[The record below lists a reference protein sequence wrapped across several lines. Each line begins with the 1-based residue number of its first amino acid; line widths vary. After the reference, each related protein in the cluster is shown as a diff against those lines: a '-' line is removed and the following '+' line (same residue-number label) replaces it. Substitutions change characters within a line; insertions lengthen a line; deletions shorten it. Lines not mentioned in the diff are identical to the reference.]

1 MKKSPPSIIPLNY
14 DYQKMS
20 PSSTSN
26 AMPSEHQQS
35 DANTSFYDNQYQ
47 SLFGDPVPPTPSED
61 YFGHL
66 DGSLYGSFR
75 RDSYA
80 SAIADDFNRTITLAT
95 DGGRR
100 LSRLFSQIPVTS
112 TNVALSSPRL
122 APDIQILPDSGSGHS
137 SSDPQASPNYGLLR
151 PDDATRPALDETYVQ
166 STQDIESNG
175 GGGIQDYMEH
185 GPTAQDVIRRISDF
199 SEDFKSN
206 VGSLRESPPEVP
218 EPPSRYNRQISNES
232 YSSTEWF
239 KPINSYPEFTK
250 MPKMRP
256 SSKNVLSIKH
266 HEMPSQVSPVA
277 AMIHDSNGSSS
288 SEDQRKIDAIPARPP
303 DPQPSRLRSLHRQSS
318 STDSILPSNLPPIPP
333 PPLPPAP
340 APETCSQL
348 PPDPSTSSVLAQP
361 VSRSKSP
368 IIVTESITTGA
379 DYRVT
384 APRTHKKPSFTIIA
398 SLPQPSLDQSLQ
410 KPPSSGLS
418 PFRGHGFKEP
428 SENLPQVM
436 SSEGSQ
442 KPVAMPRMLHRKSLS
457 STHLKLPSI
466 TGPSG
471 KLPGSDDSP
480 RPSVQFNMSGRRA
493 SMQLTNHKGILQKG
507 KEHSS
512 SSQDT
517 PLSAK
522 LDPFAREKNV
532 RSCEAL
538 PLITDPFRTSIPRLS
553 APPSAPTKPIIPNL
567 NPTRK
572 QRGLL
577 RVINSADSNSRIPV
591 RSNWASMDDLSTQ
604 KKPILS
610 PIRVQVR
617 RRSSST
623 SPERR
628 SSTQT
633 EPRSSI
639 ASDRRSS
646 NLSTVRTSDFSFRR
660 NSLSPIKTPLT
671 GRRKSIFQSGV
682 TSKSTPAS
690 PSKAK
695 RSSRTPRKIAKP
707 STLSPIIG
715 TPNKD
720 LPPTSPAKG
729 NQALSMSLSRRE
741 SLSKIPVL
749 NSPNG
754 APASRSNSRLSSQGN
769 SRLSSRSSSP
779 YKDYGPS
786 TRVPSSR
793 SPSLQSLRPESR
805 LTSRGGSR
813 PVSRAASSKAPSRS
827 TSRASTR
834 EISRTASRA
843 NSRASSRPNSRMDQA
858 KAIANSRSNSRLS
871 IRSESPI
878 KSRTTSPTKPNQR
891 SKSSSRSPPPRKTRR
906 KSISPGKTRTPVGQR
921 RNSNSRIPA
930 RIPTSKSP
938 PGIKPKAATR
948 TSEPKRASPNR
959 TSVRKS
965 PISAK
970 KPVSSGFPR
979 GSTKSSTKKS
989 TKTSTVSQTKKT
1001 ATDGTNVRRT
1011 PSSVKKSTVKAS
1023 TPKPASSPTG
1033 LKSRQPSNLQ
1043 SSNLSKT
1050 DHKRESST
1058 VRQAIIAAAALKRE
1072 ASSMS
1077 MKKGEIKVD
1086 QSSTNQAESQAFETA
1101 QPKDEGS
1108 KGPPKTLK
1116 RQPSTMALLTIG
1128 SKLSLLRKRSDSNLS
1143 KKLDDAKKTAA
1154 SGDGSAANGSDA
1166 GADGSTNGKL
1176 VALTKPNVI
1185 SMTTAA
1191 ITAHP
1196 VEISTVLANQL
1207 PKTSSS
1213 GQLLAGQE
1221 DMALPAA
1228 ILEKSQKTLEN
1239 IQKTVTE
1246 ATDEIHKTINE
1257 NLTDL
1262 KTLESDMGKISEEL
1276 TGSPLSLEK
1285 SDSLKTVIEKRS
1297 PKNADGKTKA
1307 SDKSGGSN
1315 VDDAFGE
1322 AVQKSP
1328 IPATHPFDATVTV
1341 INPSKGNNSKGASGA
1356 TTSASGGLA
1365 VDEDLAERNNDAGL
1379 IEDVDVISGHS
1390 GAGKDSKNT
1399 SAPQNSSGAKNDQR
1413 GGLSG
1418 EEDIQKEAGSQ
1429 DPLDE
1434 ENEKS
1439 KGCCKC
1445 GKCNCSP
1452 CFCIP
1457 CRRSRCCKCFSK
1469 KDKDPETAALASS
1482 VEMVDE
1488 KVSCWKKMKCCK
1500 RKPKTTDTT
1509 EEPMRQRT
1517 METISEEPSERQSS
1531 HVSETPKQGKCGLC
1545 MRRIFCC
1552 RSVNKVEAA
1561 KDDVE
1566 EVKKCCFCIPCRK
1579 KRPPQAA
1586 TQPAWEDPERPIQQA
1601 TEGAAPTPAVAVP
1614 EAPQGGCCSRFFQ
1627 KLNCCK
1633 KKQTASESRRPSMKQ
1648 GPPEETRRK
1657 LHVDLVEF
1665 NSKMKGAIPVMP
1677 LYLAWFCA
1685 ICNTLF
1691 PGLGTLL
1698 SGFFCICVGI
1708 PRFSM
1713 YDSAKARFGSLII
1726 NCIVAVAQLF
1736 CVLFCFVG
1744 WGWSIWWGTIM
1755 LKTARKLNKI
1765 RKVEKLEEEEEKRQA
1780 EMAAAAAITAA
1791 ANATATD
1798 VEAAK
1803 A

>member
-26 AMPSEHQQS
+26 PIPAQS
-35 DANTSFYDNQYQ
+35 DAATSLYDNQYQ

-95 DGGRR
+95 DGGGSRRR
-100 LSRLFSQIPVTS
+100 LSRLFSQTPITS
-112 TNVALSSPRL
+112 TNAGLTSSPRL
-122 APDIQILPDSGSGHS
+122 APPDIQILPDSGSGGNS
-137 SSDPQASPNYGLLR
+137 SSDQQASPNYGLLR
-151 PDDATRPALDETYVQ
+151 PDDAVRLSIDDSFEQ
-166 STQDIESNG
+166 SQDMDSNG
-175 GGGIQDYMEH
+175 VQDYVEH
-185 GPTAQDVIRRISDF
+185 GQTAQDVIRRISDF

-206 VGSLRESPPEVP
+206 VGSLRESPPEIP
-218 EPPSRYNRQISNES
+218 EPPSRYTRQISNES

-239 KPINSYPEFTK
+239 KPINAYPEFTK

-266 HEMPSQVSPVA
+266 LEMPPEDSPVA
-277 AMIHDSNGSSS
+277 AMINDSNGSSS
-288 SEDQRKIDAIPARPP
+288 GDDQRKIDPVPVRPP
-303 DPQPSRLRSLHRQSS
+303 DPQPSRLRSLQRQSS
-318 STDSILPSNLPPIPP
+318 STDSMLPSNLPPIPP

-340 APETCSQL
+340 CSQQM
-348 PPDPSTSSVLAQP
+348 PPESVLPQP
-361 VSRSKSP
+361 IPRQVSP
-368 IIVTESITTGA
+368 IIVTEAITTGA

-398 SLPQPSLDQSLQ
+398 EKSSQSSIEQ

-428 SENLPQVM
+428 ETLPQLV
-436 SSEGSQ
+436 SSESPS
-442 KPVAMPRMLHRKSLS
+442 KPVAMPRMLHQKSLS
-457 STHLKLPSI
+457 STHLRLPSI
-466 TGPSG
+466 SGPSG

-493 SMQLTNHKGILQKG
+493 SIQLTNQKGILQKG
-507 KEHSS
+507 KDHSS

-517 PLSAK
+517 PLSAR
-522 LDPFAREKNV
+522 LDPFAKDKTIK
-532 RSCEAL
+532 SCEAL
-538 PLITDPFRTSIPRLS
+538 PLITDPYRTSIPRLS
-553 APPSAPTKPIIPNL
+553 APPSAPTQPIVSNL

-604 KKPILS
+604 KKPMLS
-610 PIRVQVR
+610 PLRVQIR

-639 ASDRRSS
+639 VSDRRSS
-646 NLSTVRTSDFSFRR
+646 NLSSVTTSDFSFRR

-671 GRRKSIFQSGV
+671 GRRKSIFQPGG
-682 TSKSTPAS
+682 TTKSTPVS
-690 PSKAK
+690 PANRK
-695 RSSRTPRKIAKP
+695 RTSRTPRKVAKP

-720 LPPTSPAKG
+720 LPPTSPAK
-729 NQALSMSLSRRE
+729 ARPISVSLSRRE

-754 APASRSNSRLSSQGN
+754 ASRSNSRLSSRGN
-769 SRLSSRSSSP
+769 SRVSSRSSSP
-779 YKDYGPS
+779 YKDFGASP
-786 TRVPSSR
+786 RVPSSR
-793 SPSLQSLRPESR
+793 SPSRQSLRPESR

-834 EISRTASRA
+834 EISRAASRA

-871 IRSESPI
+871 TRSESPT
-878 KSRTTSPTKPNQR
+878 KSRSPPKTDRRN
-891 SKSSSRSPPPRKTRR
+891 KSSSRSPDPRKTRR
-906 KSISPGKTRTPVGQR
+906 KSISPEKSKTPVVQR
-921 RNSNSRIPA
+921 RNSKSRIPA

-938 PGIKPKAATR
+938 TGTKPRVPSRPGMTPR
-948 TSEPKRASPNR
+948 RESPKRA
-959 TSVRKS
+959 SVRKS
-965 PISAK
+965 PVSAK
-970 KPVSSGFPR
+970 NATASSVPR
-979 GSTKSSTKKS
+979 GSTKSSMKAPTKGIN
-989 TKTSTVSQTKKT
+989 TKKT
-1001 ATDGTNVRRT
+1001 ATDGVRRT
-1011 PSSVKKSTVKAS
+1011 PSSVKKPMGKGS

-1043 SSNLSKT
+1043 SSNLRKT

-1058 VRQAIIAAAALKRE
+1058 VRQAIIAAAMLKKE

-1077 MKKGEIKVD
+1077 LKKEEVKAD
-1086 QSSTNQAESQAFETA
+1086 QASSNQAESQETEA
-1101 QPKDEGS
+1101 IQSKEEGT
-1108 KGPPKTLK
+1108 KGPPKSLK

-1128 SKLSLLRKRSDSNLS
+1128 SKLSLLKKRSDSNLS
-1143 KKLDDAKKTAA
+1143 KKMNDMKKTA
-1154 SGDGSAANGSDA
+1154 DGEGATNGNN
-1166 GADGSTNGKL
+1166 TENGKL

-1191 ITAHP
+1191 ITAKP

-1207 PKTSSS
+1207 PKSSS
-1213 GQLLAGQE
+1213 TGQLLAGQE
-1221 DMALPAA
+1221 QDMAALPAA

-1246 ATDEIHKTINE
+1246 ATDEIQKTINE

-1262 KTLESDMGKISEEL
+1262 KTLESDMGKMSEEL
-1276 TGSPLSLEK
+1276 TGSPLSLET

-1297 PKNADGKTKA
+1297 PKNAAEGKTKA
-1307 SDKSGGSN
+1307 SSSSSGTAA

-1328 IPATHPFDATVTV
+1328 IPATRPFDATVTV
-1341 INPSKGNNSKGASGA
+1341 INPSKELKNNLKGTAGLGAGGTTTMSSSG
-1356 TTSASGGLA
+1356 LD
-1365 VDEDLAERNNDAGL
+1365 VDEDLAERSNEAGF
-1379 IEDVDVISGHS
+1379 IEDVDVMSGHS
-1390 GAGKDSKNT
+1390 GVGKDSKAT
-1399 SAPQNSSGAKNDQR
+1399 SSQHKSVKID
-1413 GGLSG
+1413 GGDS
-1418 EEDIQKEAGSQ
+1418 EDDTQKEAGSQ

-1439 KGCCKC
+1439 KGCCKWS
-1445 GKCNCSP
+1445 KCKCSS
-1452 CFCIP
+1452 CFCLP
-1457 CRRSRCCKCFSK
+1457 CRRSRCSKCFRK
-1469 KDKDPETAALASS
+1469 KDQDPETASLAS
-1482 VEMVDE
+1482 VELVDE

-1500 RKPKTTDTT
+1500 RKPKASTT
-1509 EEPMRQRT
+1509 EEPMHHRT
-1517 METISEEPSERQSS
+1517 METISEEPERTGS
-1531 HVSETPKQGKCGLC
+1531 HTSTAPKQNKCGLC
-1545 MRRIFCC
+1545 MRKIFCC
-1552 RSVNKVEAA
+1552 RSVNKVEAV
-1561 KDDVE
+1561 KDDTE

-1579 KRPPQAA
+1579 KRSAQAESS

-1601 TEGAAPTPAVAVP
+1601 TEGAAPTPAVTPA
-1614 EAPQGGCCSRFFQ
+1614 APPQEGCCSRFWG

-1633 KKQTASESRRPSMKQ
+1633 KKQTVADSRRPSMKQ
-1648 GPPEETRRK
+1648 GLPPEETRRK

-1685 ICNTLF
+1685 ICNTLV

-1765 RKVEKLEEEEEKRQA
+1765 KKVEKLEEEEEKRQA
-1780 EMAAAAAITAA
+1780 EMAAAATI
-1791 ANATATD
+1791 ATTTD